1 MNKKDMHI
9 TIKNQTDAIWHL
21 NDKDMKHGKCKNK
34 DNKFPSKISAGGE
47 ETLYVGKRTGASVG
61 PEGWVQYTT
70 DLKEGGSSELTINF
84 HKPYGSE
91 ATTCSA
97 NATKNFNANATNK
110 DFQTSDAYCD
120 VIITSR

>member
-1 MNKKDMHI
+1 MV
-9 TIKNQTDAIWHL
+9 
-21 NDKDMKHGKCKNK
+21 KCKNK

-97 NATKNFNANATNK
+97 NATKILMQMLQIKTFKLVMHT
-110 DFQTSDAYCD
+110 
-120 VIITSR
+120 VM